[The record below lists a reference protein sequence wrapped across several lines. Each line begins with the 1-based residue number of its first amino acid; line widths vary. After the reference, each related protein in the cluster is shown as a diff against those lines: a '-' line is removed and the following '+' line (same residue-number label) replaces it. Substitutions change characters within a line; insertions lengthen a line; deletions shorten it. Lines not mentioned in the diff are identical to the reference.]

1 MEGHNWG
8 QKQGMNMGPEVLV
21 RVLCKILTRCAQNQL
36 KMDIFCTACESLE
49 QFSHKHFMDPQT
61 KWWIG
66 HWGFLCSITTA
77 QNHPSSFH
85 QLEGK
90 VDITEVCDMVAILFK
105 PR

>member
-8 QKQGMNMGPEVLV
+8 QKQGMNMGPEALV

-49 QFSHKHFMDPQT
+49 QFSHKLFMDPQT
-61 KWWIG
+61 EWWTG

-85 QLEGK
+85 QFEG
-90 VDITEVCDMVAILFK
+90 EVYIAEMGCLIVILFE
-105 PR
+105 PG